1 MCVES
6 PIGTTV
12 LIMHQAHNSEFSLDP
27 LGPLGRLV
35 PEEII
40 APPKRSKNGKRTDF
54 TNLIRGGT
62 NGTAAGSSGTS
73 TPSGGPSTHTD
84 SGMATPSNPP
94 AAPPV
99 TSSSGP
105 LPSTAANTG
114 AATAPVE
121 PGGAAATASSELSE
135 ALQPGAPST
144 ANTGGSH
151 TIDDLFQQ
159 LSNIRREL
167 DTKHSAKK
175 APPEAIF
182 FKSVPKSKPRTFHRQ
197 ELLVSSQIIYANP
210 AISYKPL
217 GLGA

>member
-12 LIMHQAHNSEFSLDP
+12 LIMHQAHNSKFS
-27 LGPLGRLV
+27 LGPLDR
-35 PEEII
+35 EEII
-40 APPKRSKNGKRTDF
+40 APLKRSKKGKRTDF
-54 TNLIRGGT
+54 TDLIRRGT
-62 NGTAAGSSGTS
+62 SGTAAGSSGTLM
-73 TPSGGPSTHTD
+73 PSGGPSTHTD

-94 AAPPV
+94 PAPPPL

-105 LPSTAANTG
+105 LSSTAANTG

-121 PGGAAATASSELSE
+121 PGGAAATALSELSE

-144 ANTGGSH
+144 ANTGGSC

-159 LSNIRREL
+159 LSDIRQEL
-167 DTKHSAKK
+167 DAKHSAKK

>member
-1 MCVES
+1 MCVKS

-12 LIMHQAHNSEFSLDP
+12 LIMHQAHNSEFSL
-27 LGPLGRLV
+27 GPLDCK
-35 PEEII
+35 EII
-40 APPKRSKNGKRTDF
+40 APPKRSKKGKRTDF
-54 TNLIRGGT
+54 TDLIRRGT
-62 NGTAAGSSGTS
+62 SGTAAGSSGTLM
-73 TPSGGPSTHTD
+73 PSGGPSTHTD

-94 AAPPV
+94 PAPPPL

-105 LPSTAANTG
+105 LSSTVANTG

-121 PGGAAATASSELSE
+121 PGGTAATVLSELSE

-144 ANTGGSH
+144 ANTGGSR

-159 LSNIRREL
+159 LSDIRREL
-167 DTKHSAKK
+167 DAKHS

-182 FKSVPKSKPRTFHRQ
+182 FKSVPKSKPCTFHRQ
-197 ELLVSSQIIYANP
+197 KLLVSSQIIYANP
-210 AISYKPL
+210 AVSYKPL